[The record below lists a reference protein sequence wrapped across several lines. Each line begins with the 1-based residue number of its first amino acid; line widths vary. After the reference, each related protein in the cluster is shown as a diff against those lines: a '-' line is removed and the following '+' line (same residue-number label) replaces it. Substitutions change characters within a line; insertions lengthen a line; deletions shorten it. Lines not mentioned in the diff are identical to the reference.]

1 MNANTIE
8 WFEAEVQAPIQ
19 PDGKQVFHMWGD
31 NRPKAGEKVLVT
43 KSNTHWIVARLNS
56 RDLLSLTTEAAKR
69 FLKSIRR
76 NGKVVFTASQAGEEA
91 LKYYSHQMSI

>member
-1 MNANTIE
+1 MNAIE

-19 PDGKQVFHMWGD
+19 VDGKQAFHMWGD
-31 NRPKAGEKVLVT
+31 NRPKVGEKVLVT
-43 KSNTHWIVARLNS
+43 KSSSPGKWIVARLNS
-56 RDLLSLTTEAAKR
+56 RDLCSVTTEAAKR

-91 LKYYSHQMSI
+91 LKYYSFQMSI